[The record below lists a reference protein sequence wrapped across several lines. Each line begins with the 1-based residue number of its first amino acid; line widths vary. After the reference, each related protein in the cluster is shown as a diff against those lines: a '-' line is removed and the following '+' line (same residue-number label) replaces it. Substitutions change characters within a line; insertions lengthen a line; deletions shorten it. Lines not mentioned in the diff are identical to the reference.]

1 MPNKR
6 KPGRPRKSEAPTK
19 RDIGR
24 PEWCDEGMRRLAAAI
39 VMGAVKD
46 YRKAAKALKSL
57 RWKADQRLIKKD
69 KKYRWKEE
77 ALLADMESAKRF
89 FRSERCARLSPL
101 DPDAVIERLEREFE
115 EYDPGAP
122 RKPKAVIKEVKRHGR
137 KRVSA

>member
-6 KPGRPRKSEAPTK
+6 KPGRPRKSEAPAK
-19 RDIGR
+19 RDIGK

-39 VMGAVKD
+39 VIGAVKD
-46 YRKAAKALKSL
+46 YRKAAKALKAL
-57 RWKADQRLIKKD
+57 RWKADQRLIKRD

-89 FRSERCARLSPL
+89 FRSERCARLCTL
-101 DPDAVIERLEREFE
+101 DPDAVVERLEREFE

-122 RKPKAVIKEVKRHGR
+122 KKPKAVIKEVKRHGR

>member
-6 KPGRPRKSEAPTK
+6 KPGRPRKSGAPTK
-19 RDIGR
+19 WDIGR
-24 PEWCDEGMRRLAAAI
+24 PEWCDEGRRRLAAAI

-46 YRKAAKALKSL
+46 YRKAAKALKTL

-69 KKYRWKEE
+69 KKYRWREE

-89 FRSERCARLSPL
+89 FRSERCARLCTL

-122 RKPKAVIKEVKRHGR
+122 KTPKAIEKGGKRHGR

>member
-6 KPGRPRKSEAPTK
+6 KPGRPRKSEAPAK

-39 VMGAVKD
+39 VIGAAKD

-57 RWKADQRLIKKD
+57 RWKADQRLIKRG

-89 FRSERCARLSPL
+89 FHSERCARLCTL
-101 DPDAVIERLEREFE
+101 DPDAVVERLEREFE

-122 RKPKAVIKEVKRHGR
+122 KKPKAVIKEVKRHGR

>member
-6 KPGRPRKSEAPTK
+6 KPGRPRKSEAPAK

-39 VMGAVKD
+39 VIGAVKD

-57 RWKADQRLIKKD
+57 RWKADQRLIKRD

-89 FRSERCARLSPL
+89 FHSERCARLCTL
-101 DPDAVIERLEREFE
+101 DPDAVVERLEREFE

-122 RKPKAVIKEVKRHGR
+122 KKPKAVIKEVKRHGR

>member
-6 KPGRPRKSEAPTK
+6 KPGRPRKSEAPAK

-39 VMGAVKD
+39 VIGAVKD

-57 RWKADQRLIKKD
+57 RWKADQRLIKRD

-89 FRSERCARLSPL
+89 FRSGRCARLCTL

-122 RKPKAVIKEVKRHGR
+122 KKPKAIEKGGKCHGR

>member
-6 KPGRPRKSEAPTK
+6 KPGRPRKSEAPAK

-39 VMGAVKD
+39 VIGAVKD

-57 RWKADQRLIKKD
+57 RWKADQRLIKRD
-69 KKYRWKEE
+69 KKYWWKEE

-89 FRSERCARLSPL
+89 FHSERCARLCTL
-101 DPDAVIERLEREFE
+101 DPDAVVERLEREFE

-122 RKPKAVIKEVKRHGR
+122 KKPKAVIKEVKRHGR

>member
-6 KPGRPRKSEAPTK
+6 KPGRPRKSEAPAK

-39 VMGAVKD
+39 VIGAVKD
-46 YRKAAKALKSL
+46 YRKAAKALKTL
-57 RWKADQRLIKKD
+57 KWKADQRLIKKD

-89 FRSERCARLSPL
+89 FHSERCARLCTL
-101 DPDAVIERLEREFE
+101 DPDAVVERLEREFE

-122 RKPKAVIKEVKRHGR
+122 KKPKAVIKEVKRHGR

>member
-6 KPGRPRKSEAPTK
+6 KPGRPRKSEAPAK

-39 VMGAVKD
+39 VIGAVKD

-57 RWKADQRLIKKD
+57 RWKAGQRLIKRD

-89 FRSERCARLSPL
+89 FRSERCARLCTL
-101 DPDAVIERLEREFE
+101 DPDAVVERLEREFE

-122 RKPKAVIKEVKRHGR
+122 KKPKAVIKEVKRHGR

>member
-6 KPGRPRKSEAPTK
+6 KPGRPRKSEVPAK
-19 RDIGR
+19 RETE
-24 PEWCDEGMRRLAAAI
+24 PHEWCDEGMRRLAAAI

-46 YRKAAKALKSL
+46 YRKAAKALKTL
-57 RWKADQRLIKKD
+57 RWKADQRLIKRD
-69 KKYRWKEE
+69 KKFRWKEE
-77 ALLADMESAKRF
+77 ALLSDMESAKRF
-89 FRSERCARLSPL
+89 FRSERCARLCTL

-122 RKPKAVIKEVKRHGR
+122 KKPKVVIKEVKRHGR

>member
-6 KPGRPRKSEAPTK
+6 KPGRPRKSEAPAK

-24 PEWCDEGMRRLAAAI
+24 PEWCDGGMRRLAAAI
-39 VMGAVKD
+39 VIGAVKD

-57 RWKADQRLIKKD
+57 RWKADQRLIKRD

-89 FRSERCARLSPL
+89 FHSERCARLCTL
-101 DPDAVIERLEREFE
+101 DPDAVVERLEREFE

-122 RKPKAVIKEVKRHGR
+122 KKPKAVIKEVKRHGR

>member
-6 KPGRPRKSEAPTK
+6 KPGRPRKSEAPAK

-39 VMGAVKD
+39 VIGAVKD

-57 RWKADQRLIKKD
+57 RWKADQRLIKRDRKF
-69 KKYRWKEE
+69 RWKEE

-89 FRSERCARLSPL
+89 FHSERCARLCTL
-101 DPDAVIERLEREFE
+101 DPDAVVERLEREFE

-122 RKPKAVIKEVKRHGR
+122 KKPKAVIKEVKRHGR